1 MAASRRG
8 PRVAVVGGGIAG
20 LACAR
25 ALLVLR
31 PGLDVTVFEG
41 SAAVGGKLALGDV
54 AGVTVDLGAES
65 MLSRRAEATQLAREV
80 GLGDDVVHPVVS
92 GAGVWTRGAMRPL
105 PATVMGI
112 PVDLRAT
119 AASGILSRTGV
130 ERVVEEPRL
139 PRLDLGGDVAVGA
152 IVAERLGVEVRDRL
166 VEPLL
171 GGVYAGRSDEISL
184 FASLPQLV
192 SPIREHGGLLTAAAA
207 VAGGPVAADGAGPVF
222 AGLIGGVGR
231 LPTAVAEDVTARG
244 GSVVVGAT
252 VRELARDASGWRLVT
267 GSAAAPSVASAD
279 VVVLA
284 TPAAPTARLLREPA
298 PDAARELSAIE
309 YASVAI
315 VTLAWRAETL
325 PGDLWGTGFLVP
337 PIDGRMIKAATY
349 SSRKWAWMRG
359 DTAVVRCSVGRH
371 RDEAALQRDDSELV
385 RAAEAD
391 LREATGLR
399 TPPLDARVTR
409 WGGGLPQ
416 YAVGHV
422 ERIDRVREAMAAVPG
437 LDVCGAAYE
446 GVGIPAVIAGAQ
458 QAAARV
464 LTQLEA
470 ARQ

>member
-1 MAASRRG
+1 
-8 PRVAVVGGGIAG
+8 VA
-20 LACAR
+20 
-25 ALLVLR
+25 
-31 PGLDVTVFEG
+31 D
-41 SAAVGGKLALGDV
+41 
-54 AGVTVDLGAES
+54 
-65 MLSRRAEATQLAREV
+65 
-80 GLGDDVVHPVVS
+80 
-92 GAGVWTRGAMRPL
+92 
-105 PATVMGI
+105 
-112 PVDLRAT
+112 
-119 AASGILSRTGV
+119 
-130 ERVVEEPRL
+130 
-139 PRLDLGGDVAVGA
+139 
-152 IVAERLGVEVRDRL
+152 
-166 VEPLL
+166 
-171 GGVYAGRSDEISL
+171 
-184 FASLPQLV
+184 
-192 SPIREHGGLLTAAAA
+192 
-207 VAGGPVAADGAGPVF
+207 
-222 AGLIGGVGR
+222 
-231 LPTAVAEDVTARG
+231 DVTARG
-244 GSVVVGAT
+244 GSVVVGRT

-315 VTLAWRAETL
+315 VTLAWRAEEL
-325 PGDLWGTGFLVP
+325 PEDLWGTGFLVP

-349 SSRKWAWMRG
+349 SSQKWAWMRG
-359 DTAVVRCSVGRH
+359 ETAVVRCSVGRH

-422 ERIDRVREAMAAVPG
+422 ERVARVRDAVAAVPG
-437 LDVCGAAYE
+437 IDVCGAAYE

-464 LTQLEA
+464 LTQLDA